1 MSRQK
6 ILVDTHYLIWDMMGH
21 RNFTPDVEKLITD
34 NPNHVYISSMSFW
47 ELGMLVSKK
56 KISINT
62 SVETFINDIIR
73 YRNYKVLDLTPRM
86 SDVIAEYKSDINA
99 DPADRVIVATA
110 VVYNAMLL
118 TADRNLRS
126 LEFIRTF

>member
-1 MSRQK
+1 
-6 ILVDTHYLIWDMMGH
+6 MMGH

-126 LEFIRTF
+126 LEFVRTY